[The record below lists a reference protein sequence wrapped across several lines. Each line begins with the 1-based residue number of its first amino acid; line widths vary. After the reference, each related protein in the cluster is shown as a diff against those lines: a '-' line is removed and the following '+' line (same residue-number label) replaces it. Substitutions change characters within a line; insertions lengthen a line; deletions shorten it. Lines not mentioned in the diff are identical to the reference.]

1 MTLDAIRSQSGYS
14 LISLADPL
22 SVAEHAGLSLQQPES
37 EERVSAIITEA
48 TKVLAPHT
56 TGVCLAPDVGFS
68 AVVEL
73 PKTVGV
79 VFELSDMVRAK
90 DPLTVP
96 VLAQTWGVEQT
107 RNNYGLAKLEL
118 YYNPQEEDA
127 RSKKQM
133 VIELAD
139 YCRHEGIAF
148 IIDLVLYLETAK
160 EKYQAQF
167 LELQLDSIQE
177 LQEYCDLILLEYPV
191 DPLSAVTLTAGL
203 DIPWLVS
210 GRGVAYEVFKEQVRV
225 SLESGA
231 QGYVMT
237 SQLLPDEVPHEQR
250 SSEHVS
256 NFFATTARD
265 RVIELERI
273 VEEVAEQV

>member
-1 MTLDAIRSQSGYS
+1 MTLDAIRAESGYS

-22 SVAEHAGLSLQQPES
+22 AVAGHAGFSLQKPED
-37 EERVSAIITEA
+37 EA
-48 TKVLAPHT
+48 EVAQLISTASKLLAPNAS
-56 TGVCLAPDVGFS
+56 GVCLSPDVGFS
-68 AVVEL
+68 AVAGL
-73 PKTVGV
+73 PKNVGV
-79 VFELSDMVRAK
+79 IFELSDMLRAK

-96 VLAQTWGVEQT
+96 VLAQTWGVQQT
-107 RNNYGLAKLEL
+107 RNNYALAKLEL
-118 YYNPQEEDA
+118 YYNPQEEDV

-133 VIELAD
+133 VVELAD

-148 IIDLVLYLETAK
+148 ILDLVLYLETTK

-177 LQEYCDLILLEYPV
+177 LQEYCDLFFLEYPV

-203 DIPWLVS
+203 DVPWLVS
-210 GRGVAYEVFKEQVRV
+210 GRGVPYETFKGQVR
-225 SLESGA
+225 SALESGA
-231 QGYVMT
+231 QGYVIG
-237 SQLLPDEVPHEQR
+237 SQLLPEETPHEQR
-250 SSEHVS
+250 SPERVA

-273 VEEVAEQV
+273 RQEVLI